1 MFTSGIGYL
10 KVLFD
15 TNRVP
20 AEDLP
25 YVGLLKSVLGYV
37 NTKEHTYSDLA
48 SEIYFKQRRNQPE
61 RDVVPEPGRTGK
73 VYRGIHGQRQSS
85 LRKAGFRFSLI
96 GEMLADSIL
105 DDEKRLSEIVAEMK
119 SRSQA
124 KLNSAAHSAAVAR
137 ATSYF
142 RQPSAFNDITG
153 GIASL
158 SVPGGILQGIL
169 RTEKQF

>member
-48 SEIYFKQRRNQPE
+48 SEIYLNSGGISLSVTSFPNLEEPE
-61 RDVVPEPGRTGK
+61 KFTGAFT
-73 VYRGIHGQRQSS
+73 GQRQSS
-85 LRKAGFRFSLI
+85 LRKAGFRFFSDRRDA
-96 GEMLADSIL
+96 GGFDS
-105 DDEKRLSEIVAEMK
+105 
-119 SRSQA
+119 
-124 KLNSAAHSAAVAR
+124 
-137 ATSYF
+137 
-142 RQPSAFNDITG
+142 
-153 GIASL
+153 
-158 SVPGGILQGIL
+158 
-169 RTEKQF
+169 